1 MATLFIADL
10 HLQTEEPAITA
21 GFLRFLRGEAKS
33 ADALYI
39 LGDLFEAWIGDDD
52 PNPLHREI
60 AAAIKV
66 LVDSGVPCYFIHG
79 NRDFL
84 IGQRY
89 ARESGMTLLPEEQV
103 LNLYGRNILIMH
115 GDTLCTDDTG
125 YLAFRAKVHT
135 PWIQKVFLALPLFIR
150 NRIAARMRAG
160 SKAANSSKSMT
171 IMDVNPQA
179 VVKVME
185 KHRVQWLI
193 HGHTHRPDVHSL
205 IANGEPAHR
214 FRRLAQ
220 RRIDGQSYAGR
231 CRTDR
236 LPVLTPPRLFA
247 HFPTTQPFSLPVL
260 HAILCALES
269 SVFRTTGVL
278 RRMSSRNNP
287 ARVAIVMG
295 SKSDWATMQ
304 FAAEIFEILNV
315 PHHVEVVSAHRTPD
329 KLFSFAES
337 AEENGYEVIIA
348 GAGGAAHL
356 PGMIAAKT
364 LVPVLGVPVQSAAL
378 SGVDSL
384 YSIVQMPRGIPVGT
398 LAIGKAGAANAA
410 LLAAQI
416 LATHDK
422 DLHQRLAEWRKA
434 QTDEVLDNP
443 DPRGAA

>member
-52 PNPLHREI
+52 PNPLHREM
-60 AAAIKV
+60 AAAIRA

-84 IGQRY
+84 IGKRY

-103 LNLYGRNILIMH
+103 LDLYGRRVLIMH

-179 VVKVME
+179 VASVME
-185 KHRVQWLI
+185 KHGVQWLI

-214 FRRLAQ
+214 
-220 RRIDGQSYAGR
+220 
-231 CRTDR
+231 
-236 LPVLTPPRLFA
+236 V
-247 HFPTTQPFSLPVL
+247 
-260 HAILCALES
+260 
-269 SVFRTTGVL
+269 
-278 RRMSSRNNP
+278 
-287 ARVAIVMG
+287 
-295 SKSDWATMQ
+295 
-304 FAAEIFEILNV
+304 
-315 PHHVEVVSAHRTPD
+315 
-329 KLFSFAES
+329 
-337 AEENGYEVIIA
+337 
-348 GAGGAAHL
+348 
-356 PGMIAAKT
+356 
-364 LVPVLGVPVQSAAL
+364 VLGAWHTEGSMVKVTPE
-378 SGVDSL
+378 GVEL
-384 YSIVQMPRGIPVGT
+384 IAFPF
-398 LAIGKAGAANAA
+398 
-410 LLAAQI
+410 
-416 LATHDK
+416 
-422 DLHQRLAEWRKA
+422 
-434 QTDEVLDNP
+434 
-443 DPRGAA
+443 